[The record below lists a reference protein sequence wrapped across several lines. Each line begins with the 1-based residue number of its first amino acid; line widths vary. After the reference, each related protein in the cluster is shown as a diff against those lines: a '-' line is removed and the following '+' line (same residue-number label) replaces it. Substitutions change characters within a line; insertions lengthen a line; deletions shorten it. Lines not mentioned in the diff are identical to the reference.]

1 MSKNIKIILGLG
13 GIIAFLIYVYG
24 FWSNFAKRNLKLAV
38 FFVIC
43 LGIIVFL
50 NYIFRKISYKYITIS
65 AICLVVLFFVYIL
78 FNDSDFAGA
87 GFFYQLPLVTV
98 GWIILNLLITYIIK
112 KFFSNKKIE
121 DKK

>member
-87 GFFYQLPLVTV
+87 CFFYQLALVTV
-98 GWIILNLLITYIIK
+98 G
-112 KFFSNKKIE
+112 
-121 DKK
+121 